1 MYTYRSVGTP
11 RIRIDPPEDDMC
23 EAWRDFLAGCL
34 TDMVALLSTG
44 SALLS
49 TRSGCITGKN
59 TS

>member
-11 RIRIDPPEDDMC
+11 RIRIDPPEHDMC

-44 SALLS
+44 S
-49 TRSGCITGKN
+49 GCITGKN